1 MSKVKEVNIEELVK
15 RDEGVEMKDKIYKKA
30 CGHCGNDLI
39 KPYIFC
45 RFCGYRIKGGTNE

>member
-39 KPYIFC
+39 KPYVFC
-45 RFCGYRIKGGTNE
+45 RFCGYRVKGGTNE